1 MRLEDYLVLTLT
13 LTVSVLLISWLGG
26 FERDHVVSDEC
37 PMVLELSGL
46 TMMIDCCQK

>member
-13 LTVSVLLISWLGG
+13 LTVSVLISCLGE

-37 PMVLELSGL
+37 PMALELSGL
-46 TMMIDCCQK
+46 TTMIDCCQK